1 MVSRLF
7 GFAKISVAEFF
18 LMQYLIKNKMSI
30 IPSPI
35 QCGNRFVTSNLYNA
49 ISIPIAQATKAHT
62 SPKMIKK

>member
-1 MVSRLF
+1 
-7 GFAKISVAEFF
+7 
-18 LMQYLIKNKMSI
+18 MQYLIKNKMSI